1 MKKIEEL
8 PGTGLDDIIMPTSQ
22 KYFNKLHDKIMACID
37 ETEMEVPTR
46 AAKVFEKPTRMIRE
60 QVRVWIENRESQ

>member
-1 MKKIEEL
+1 MKTIEEL

-22 KYFNKLHDKIMACID
+22 KYFNKLHDRIMAAVE
-37 ETEMEVPTR
+37 ETEMEVPSRT
-46 AAKVFEKPTRMIRE
+46 AKVFEKPARQIRE